1 MIKRTA
7 ALLGALVLLICIF
20 TGCSEEQS
28 DVKVELNL
36 DVEEQLNDLTF
47 HVSHYWED
55 MGAQEGIENSHMYT
69 VGKSQQNYIGLS
81 LLYFDDAALELDPDM
96 EGGEV
101 LDIREVDLGDG
112 GYEYRVATGTE
123 ERPSQMYHVRIPY
136 GGGVY
141 VISLMG
147 YDLSPA
153 DEMWENFL
161 NHLEF
166 GN

>member
-1 MIKRTA
+1 MKKCA
-7 ALLGALVLLICIF
+7 AVLLTVLVFAACIL
-20 TGCSEEQS
+20 TGCSEKQS

-36 DVEEQLNDLTF
+36 DVEEHLKDLTF
-47 HVSHYWED
+47 FVSHYWQD
-55 MGAQEGIENSHMYT
+55 MGQQEGIENSYLYT

-81 LLYFDDAALELDPDM
+81 VLYFDDAALELDPDM

-101 LDIREVDLGDG
+101 QDIRELNIGEG
-112 GYEYRVATGTE
+112 GYEYVVATGTE
-123 ERPSQMYHVRIPY
+123 ERPSQMYHVRIAFN
-136 GGGVY
+136 GGIY
-141 VISLMG
+141 IISLMG

-166 GN
+166 HT